1 MSVTPDS
8 QQTPELSGGDQRP
21 NEAEIAAVGEAR
33 GVSVARAR
41 LEALF
46 DPGTFDEVGDR
57 VLHRSTLFG
66 LEKKRI
72 PGDGVITGVGTVEGR
87 TVYAFAQD
95 RTVLGGSLGEA
106 HALKIARLQD
116 MALNAGAPF
125 VGINDSGGAR
135 IQEGVEALGGYGEI
149 FMRNVR
155 ASGRIPQVSVI
166 CGPCAG
172 GAVYSPALTDFVF
185 MVDGSSYM
193 FLTGPKVVKT
203 VTFEDVTVEEL
214 GGGRTHSERTGV
226 SHFLYPSDLEALAGV
241 RKLLSFLPA
250 NWKERPPVL
259 EGPNAAGAVDSLI
272 PEILE
277 HFPESSRTP
286 YDVRGLIG
294 AIFDRDSFLEVHAG
308 WAKNLVV
315 GFARLA
321 GRSVGV
327 VANQPLVQ
335 AGCLDIN
342 ASRKGARFIRTCNA
356 FGIPLISI
364 VDVPGFLPGCDQEHQ
379 GVITHGAKLLYAY
392 CEATVPKLA
401 VITRKS
407 YGGAY
412 IVMSSKHVGGDVN
425 LAWPTAQI
433 AVMGAKGAVEV
444 LFRRKLAEEED
455 PEAAA
460 LEAER
465 HYEETFLTPD
475 QATGRGFVDAVI
487 EPTET
492 RRKLARFLLRLETK
506 EVAQP
511 TRKHG
516 NIPT

>member
-1 MSVTPDS
+1 VD
-8 QQTPELSGGDQRP
+8 
-21 NEAEIAAVGEAR
+21 
-33 GVSVARAR
+33 
-41 LEALF
+41 
-46 DPGTFDEVGDR
+46 
-57 VLHRSTLFG
+57 
-66 LEKKRI
+66 
-72 PGDGVITGVGTVEGR
+72 GR

-95 RTVLGGSLGEA
+95 RTVFGGSLGEA

-116 MALNAGAPF
+116 MALDAGAPF

-259 EGPNAAGAVDSLI
+259 DGPNAAGAVDSLI

-277 HFPESSRTP
+277 LFPESSRTP

-392 CEATVPKLA
+392 CEATVPRIQ
-401 VITRKS
+401 VITRKA

-412 IVMSSKHVGGDVN
+412 VVMDSKSVGSDLS
-425 LAWPTAQI
+425 LAWPTAEL
-433 AVMGAKGAVEV
+433 AVMGPQGAVEI
-444 LFRRKLAEEED
+444 LYRRELAEAAD
-455 PEAAA
+455 PDARRSELIDEYSERYANPYIS
-460 LEAER
+460 AE
-465 HYEETFLTPD
+465 H
-475 QATGRGFVDAVI
+475 GFVDDVI
-487 EPTET
+487 APSET
-492 RRKLARFLLRLETK
+492 RVKLIAGLEMLAGK
-506 EVAQP
+506 REELPQ
-511 TRKHG
+511 RKHG
-516 NIPT
+516 NVPL